1 MQEYV
6 QKFVNGE
13 LGKAMAPVQK
23 AFDMNKEKI
32 QELLKLIM
40 VQEEELIKV
49 DKNYEGIC
57 REILRGQGVVVKT
70 KKLEAASIF
79 KEAQK
84 SQ

>member
-32 QELLKLIM
+32 
-40 VQEEELIKV
+40 
-49 DKNYEGIC
+49 
-57 REILRGQGVVVKT
+57 
-70 KKLEAASIF
+70 
-79 KEAQK
+79 
-84 SQ
+84 